1 MGERC
6 YLLFLSATMKCCTSL
21 FVGVA
26 LRFAHYKLLM
36 AVFFRVK
43 EDATFSPFST
53 FFRLKSITFAADLQS
68 VS

>member
-6 YLLFLSATMKCCTSL
+6 YRLFLSATMKCCTSL

-43 EDATFSPFST
+43 EYATFSHFQPF
-53 FFRLKSITFAADLQS
+53 F
-68 VS
+68 V

>member
-26 LRFAHYKLLM
+26 LRFAHCKLLM

-43 EDATFSPFST
+43 EYALFLHFQPF
-53 FFRLKSITFAADLQS
+53 FA
-68 VS
+68 